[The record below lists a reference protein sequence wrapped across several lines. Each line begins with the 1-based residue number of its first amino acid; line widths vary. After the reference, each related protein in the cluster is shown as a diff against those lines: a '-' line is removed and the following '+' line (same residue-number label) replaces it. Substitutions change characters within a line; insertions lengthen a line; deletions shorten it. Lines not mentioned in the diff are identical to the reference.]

1 MRQVQAQRPAR
12 FFGQHIGDRHLEARA
27 KIGPVG
33 GGQAALFVHDPV
45 THPQKRGLQAG
56 KGHVATLAIQQGPGK
71 RIPGCIATAGFGF
84 DRRATRLRQTKKA
97 GRLVECLSGCVVYGA
112 AQPRETVSALHQKKL
127 AMPARDQQH
136 QVGIIDLIRQPWCQG
151 VACKVVHPDQGQ
163 TGADG
168 KALGAHDPRQNAADQ
183 AGPCGH
189 RDGIH
194 IGKGHTCAHQCL
206 FHANVDFLGV
216 GPGCDL
222 GYDTAKCRMQI
233 GLSQHDGRH
242 DFRRIRAALPHNG
255 CRGIIAAAFQTQY
268 RQRLGHWSFNPATI
282 GPERCK
288 TLCCEVT
295 PDKDANNPG
304 AIMTR
309 PVILLTR
316 PEASSHR
323 MAKLLAVAFGDRL
336 DVCISPLMEIV
347 LDPRLPSLE
356 DIRTLIFTSANGV
369 AAYVAAHGPKSLPCY
384 TVGDATAR
392 AAMAAGLQATSAGG
406 DADALIARI
415 KQDNPA
421 VPMLHV
427 RGAHARGDIPERLGA
442 VGIPVAHA
450 IVYHQNALTLTEE
463 AKALLDGD
471 RPVILPL
478 FSPRSAALM
487 GSAPVS
493 AKVYA
498 VAMSDATANAL
509 RFDVEQ
515 MHIASHPDFESM
527 AKVVADLLDTT
538 PWDKQMPL

>member
-1 MRQVQAQRPAR
+1 
-12 FFGQHIGDRHLEARA
+12 
-27 KIGPVG
+27 
-33 GGQAALFVHDPV
+33 
-45 THPQKRGLQAG
+45 
-56 KGHVATLAIQQGPGK
+56 
-71 RIPGCIATAGFGF
+71 
-84 DRRATRLRQTKKA
+84 
-97 GRLVECLSGCVVYGA
+97 
-112 AQPRETVSALHQKKL
+112 
-127 AMPARDQQH
+127 
-136 QVGIIDLIRQPWCQG
+136 
-151 VACKVVHPDQGQ
+151 
-163 TGADG
+163 
-168 KALGAHDPRQNAADQ
+168 
-183 AGPCGH
+183 
-189 RDGIH
+189 
-194 IGKGHTCAHQCL
+194 
-206 FHANVDFLGV
+206 
-216 GPGCDL
+216 
-222 GYDTAKCRMQI
+222 
-233 GLSQHDGRH
+233 
-242 DFRRIRAALPHNG
+242 LPHNG

-356 DIRTLIFTSANGV
+356 GIRTLIFTSANGV

-442 VGIPVAHA
+442 VGIPVTHA

-463 AKALLDGD
+463 AKALLDGE

-498 VAMSDATANAL
+498 VAMSDATACENRSRSTARL
-509 RFDVEQ
+509 SPAGTRTCPAAARSIDPAIRHSAFN
-515 MHIASHPDFESM
+515 
-527 AKVVADLLDTT
+527 
-538 PWDKQMPL
+538 

>member
-1 MRQVQAQRPAR
+1 MP
-12 FFGQHIGDRHLEARA
+12 DN
-27 KIGPVG
+27 G
-33 GGQAALFVHDPV
+33 G
-45 THPQKRGLQAG
+45 
-56 KGHVATLAIQQGPGK
+56 
-71 RIPGCIATAGFGF
+71 
-84 DRRATRLRQTKKA
+84 
-97 GRLVECLSGCVVYGA
+97 
-112 AQPRETVSALHQKKL
+112 
-127 AMPARDQQH
+127 
-136 QVGIIDLIRQPWCQG
+136 
-151 VACKVVHPDQGQ
+151 
-163 TGADG
+163 
-168 KALGAHDPRQNAADQ
+168 
-183 AGPCGH
+183 
-189 RDGIH
+189 
-194 IGKGHTCAHQCL
+194 
-206 FHANVDFLGV
+206 
-216 GPGCDL
+216 
-222 GYDTAKCRMQI
+222 
-233 GLSQHDGRH
+233 
-242 DFRRIRAALPHNG
+242 
-255 CRGIIAAAFQTQY
+255 RGIIAAAFQTQY
-268 RQRLGHWSFNPATI
+268 RQRLGHWSFNPAI
-282 GPERCK
+282 LGPERCK
-288 TLCCEVT
+288 TTGCEVT

-323 MAKLLAVAFGDRL
+323 MAKLLSVAFGDRL

-347 LDPRLPSLE
+347 LDPRLPSL
-356 DIRTLIFTSANGV
+356 DGIRTLIFTSANGV
-369 AAYVAAHGPKSLPCY
+369 ATYVAANGPKSLPCY

-406 DADALIARI
+406 DADALVARI
-415 KQDNPA
+415 KQDKPA
-421 VPMLHV
+421 APMLHV

-442 VGIPVAHA
+442 VGVPVAQA

-498 VAMSDATANAL
+498 VAISEATANAL

-515 MHIASHPDFESM
+515 MHVASHPDFESM